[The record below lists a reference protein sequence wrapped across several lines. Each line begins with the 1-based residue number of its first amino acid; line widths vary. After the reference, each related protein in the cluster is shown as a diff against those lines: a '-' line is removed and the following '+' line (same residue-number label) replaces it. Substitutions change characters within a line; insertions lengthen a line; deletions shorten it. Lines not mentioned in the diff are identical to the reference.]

1 MRTEKPDAGSD
12 GLTGSHF
19 QWRVGVIM
27 SDLETNRR
35 AVVAYYRMAFEGNPE
50 KATTEYLGNRYIQ
63 HNPEAEDGPEAF
75 IGFVHYLRSEYPE
88 LRLEIKRVIAE
99 GDMVA
104 THSNLILK
112 PGEPGRALA
121 DFFRLEDGKIVE
133 HWDVVQDVP
142 AHSANAN
149 GMF

>member
-1 MRTEKPDAGSD
+1 MT
-12 GLTGSHF
+12 
-19 QWRVGVIM
+19 
-27 SDLETNRR
+27 DLESNKNT
-35 AVVAYYRMAFEGNPE
+35 VIGYYQMAFEGNPE
-50 KATTEYLGNRYIQ
+50 KAVTKYLGDRYIQ
-63 HNPEAEDGPEAF
+63 HNPEAEDGSDSF

-99 GDMVA
+99 GDLVA

-121 DFFRLEDGKIVE
+121 DFFRLEDGKVVE
-133 HWDVVQDVP
+133 HWDVIQDVP
-142 AHSANAN
+142 DHSANPN

>member
-1 MRTEKPDAGSD
+1 VAVKIGATV
-12 GLTGSHF
+12 T
-19 QWRVGVIM
+19 
-27 SDLETNRR
+27 DLESNKNT
-35 AVVAYYRMAFEGNPE
+35 VIGYYQMAFEGNPE
-50 KATTEYLGNRYIQ
+50 KAVTKYLGDRYIQ
-63 HNPEAEDGPEAF
+63 HNPEAEDGSDSF

-99 GDMVA
+99 GDLVA

-121 DFFRLEDGKIVE
+121 DFFRLEDGKVVE
-133 HWDVVQDVP
+133 HWDVIQDVP
-142 AHSANAN
+142 DHSANPN